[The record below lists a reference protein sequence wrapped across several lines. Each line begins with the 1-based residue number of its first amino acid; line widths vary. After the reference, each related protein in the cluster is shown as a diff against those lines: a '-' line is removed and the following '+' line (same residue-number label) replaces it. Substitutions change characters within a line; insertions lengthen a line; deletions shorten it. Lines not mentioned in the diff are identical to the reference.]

1 MYTFFFFFFFLSRFV
16 QLKGRKQTKTH
27 MLRTTKL
34 IARNHNLS
42 QDRTHFQFPGHF
54 SSLSFMQFILVVRKR
69 GFLPP
74 DPGSRVSRFWLAS
87 VLPLSLSEGSRKPC
101 DPLGIQYPLYPNSE
115 HRAYLD
121 SLYHHVPH

>member
-1 MYTFFFFFFFLSRFV
+1 
-16 QLKGRKQTKTH
+16 

-34 IARNHNLS
+34 IARKHNLS
-42 QDRTHFQFPGHF
+42 LDRTHFQFPGHF

-74 DPGSRVSRFWLAS
+74 DLGSRVSRFWLAS

-101 DPLGIQYPLYPNSE
+101 DPLGIHYPLYSNSE

-121 SLYHHVPH
+121 SLYHHVQCRLPQNDTIGKHPTYSSSFVPLFLAP